1 MQEKLQKLIL
11 PIAVLAVVGIAG
23 AVYTI
28 VHSGPTSANAQTKTV
43 QNATGGNQDKETND
57 DKVNSGSVEKADPQE
72 KNDQPDKPGQKDDGA
87 DGEVQ
92 DGK

>member
-11 PIAVLAVVGIAG
+11 PIAVLAVGGIAG
-23 AVYTI
+23 GVYTI
-28 VHSGPTSANAQTKTV
+28 VHSGPTSANAQAKTM
-43 QNATGGNQDKETND
+43 QNTTDNDKETND
-57 DKVNSGSVEKADPQE
+57 DNVGSKSVGKDDPEE

-92 DGK
+92 DDGK